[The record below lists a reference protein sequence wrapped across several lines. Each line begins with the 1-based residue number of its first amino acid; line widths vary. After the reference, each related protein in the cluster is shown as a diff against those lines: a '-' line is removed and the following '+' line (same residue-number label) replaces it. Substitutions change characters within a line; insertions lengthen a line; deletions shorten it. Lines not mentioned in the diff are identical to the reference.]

1 MKEKEILKLLEKRR
15 LEHGISKRE
24 FSTRA
29 KLSHATYASLFKPKH
44 EMSLRVASAML
55 QSVGARLEI
64 VDDTGH

>member
-64 VDDTGH
+64 VDDTSN

>member
-15 LEHGISKRE
+15 LEAGVSKRE

-29 KLSHATYASLFKPKH
+29 KLSHATYSSLFKPKH

-55 QSVGARLEI
+55 KVVGARLEI
-64 VDDTGH
+64 VDDSGH